1 MCGPQQVAGSVES
14 ISESSL
20 DVLSG
25 KVVSEVRIKVIEK
38 WGMDIGSYL
47 KIRVILN
54 SDQQMNQNPTNTEYH
69 KALKL
74 VGGCWLKPINIMDQI
89 IVAPTSQHRHPD
101 KTIIYAES
109 MAVQNFGDSKTKEG
123 WRQDIKQ
130 KSSCK
135 DPVIKWK
142 NG

>member
-38 WGMDIGSYL
+38 WDMDIGSYL
-47 KIRVILN
+47 KIRIIQN
-54 SDQQMNQNPTNTEYH
+54 SDQQKNQHPTNREHH

-89 IVAPTSQHRHPD
+89 IVAPSSQHRHPD
-101 KTIIYAES
+101 KTIIYAET
-109 MAVQNFGDSKTKEG
+109 MAVQNFGDSKTKEV
-123 WRQDIKQ
+123 WRLDIKQ
-130 KSSCK
+130 KSSCR
-135 DPVIKWK
+135 DPEIKWK